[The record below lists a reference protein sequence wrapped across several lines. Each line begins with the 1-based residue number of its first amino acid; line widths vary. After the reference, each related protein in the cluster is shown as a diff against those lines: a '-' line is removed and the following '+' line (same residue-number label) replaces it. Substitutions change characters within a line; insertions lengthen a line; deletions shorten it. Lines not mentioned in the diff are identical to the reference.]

1 MGPASF
7 RVRDSEILMEK
18 DGFRLIFRPLMALAG
33 ELSNPLS
40 VELHASTAH
49 VKYPEGKSKLVFE
62 EWGPEAIVVTA
73 EADGLS
79 DNGLLVEL
87 RSSFEGFKSLLLFH
101 FTYDPD
107 KYFSES
113 QEPYQYPQLRE
124 AEEFEYCAWS
134 YPIHASGFK
143 GLPRN
148 IKVSQ
153 LIAEGAG
160 SYAFLLP
167 ISNSGARGYVSRF
180 EQGEFSIL
188 LNRMVAGAWSRVPL
202 FAFAT
207 SSNPYRAVESAYESA
222 FTLTGKHDVFR
233 KNKALP
239 EIFKYLGWCSW
250 NACWRDPTEEKIVA
264 TFKSLL
270 EKGITPGF
278 ALIDDGWQDE
288 QDMRM
293 KDLEPS
299 VRKFPGG
306 FEDVVAKL
314 KSMGARYVG
323 LWHTL
328 NIHWRGIA
336 KGSQLA
342 ERWGK
347 HLIEAEGNLVPKPAD
362 SFDLFRDWYSKLRE
376 WGFDF
381 VKVDNQSSVGYTYAG
396 KIPVGE
402 AAEVLHKGLEAA
414 AYINSLEVLNCMAQ
428 QPENAFSWFRSTIAR
443 NCVDYIVPHKKSRN
457 KLHLYFNAY
466 NALFMSQI
474 VWPDWDMFQSHDP
487 WALQQAVAR
496 AVSGGPIY
504 LTDEAGKSVAE
515 LVKPLAF
522 TDGFLPLPEGPALPT
537 KDILMH
543 DPYNEAVPLK
553 VFTKVSLSDVG
564 VYGVVAAFNITKD
577 DIPVKG
583 SVSPFDAML
592 PDERYAVFEYFS
604 EELWEKSVSFEL
616 NPMGVKLF
624 IFAPCSDWLTL
635 IGLKDIYI
643 MPRGIDYA
651 VVYEDE
657 AFLKLREPGILVAKS
672 KGKVIVEGGEPVQE
686 EPLLKIRCSGQRIRL
701 KLVR

>member
-1 MGPASF
+1 MSPASF
-7 RVRDSEILMEK
+7 RVRESEILMEK
-18 DGFRLIFRPLMALAG
+18 DGFKLVFRPLMALAG
-33 ELSNPLS
+33 KLSNPLS
-40 VELHASTAH
+40 TELHANTAY
-49 VKYPEGKSKLVFE
+49 VKYPEGKGRLVFE
-62 EWGPEAIVVTA
+62 EWGPESIVVTA

-79 DNGLLVEL
+79 DDGLIVEL
-87 RSSFEGFKSLLLFH
+87 RSSFEGFEKLLLFH
-101 FTYDPD
+101 FAHDPE

-124 AEEFEYCAWS
+124 TEEFEYCAWS

-180 EQGEFSIL
+180 ERDEFSIL
-188 LNRMVAGAWSRVPL
+188 LNRMVAGAWDRVFL

-222 FTLTGKHDVFR
+222 FTLTGRRDVLR
-233 KNKALP
+233 KKKSLP

-270 EKGITPGF
+270 ENSVTPGF
-278 ALIDDGWQDE
+278 ALIDDGWQEE
-288 QDMRM
+288 QDMRI

-299 VRKFPGG
+299 VKKFPSG
-306 FEDVVAKL
+306 FKEVVDRL

-328 NIHWRGIA
+328 NIHWRGVA
-336 KGSQLA
+336 KGSRLA
-342 ERWGK
+342 EKWGK
-347 HLIEAEGNLVPKPAD
+347 HLIEAEGNLVPNPAD

-381 VKVDNQSSVGYTYAG
+381 VKVDNQSSVGYMYAG
-396 KIPVGE
+396 KIPVEE
-402 AAEVLHKGLEAA
+402 AAEMLHKGLEAA

-428 QPENAFSWFRSTIAR
+428 QPENAFSWFRSAIAR

-466 NALFMSQI
+466 NALFMSQV

-504 LTDEAGKSVAE
+504 LTDEAGKSVVE
-515 LVKPLAF
+515 IVKPLAF
-522 TDGFLPLPEGPALPT
+522 SDGFLPLPDGPALPT
-537 KDILMH
+537 KDILMR

-577 DIPVKG
+577 DMPVKG
-583 SVSPFDAML
+583 IITPFDAML
-592 PDERYAVFEYFS
+592 PGEKHVVFEYFS
-604 EELWEKSVSFEL
+604 EELREESFSFEL
-616 NPMGVKLF
+616 NPMSVKLF
-624 IFAPCSDWLTL
+624 ILAPWSNWLTL
-635 IGLKDIYI
+635 IGLKNIYI
-643 MPRGIDYA
+643 MPRGIDFA
-651 VVYEDE
+651 VVYGDE
-657 AFLKLREPGILVAKS
+657 AFLRLREPGILVAKT
-672 KGKVIVEGGEPVQE
+672 KGKVMVEGGELMQE
-686 EPLLKIRCSGQRIRL
+686 EPLLKIRCCEQRIRL